1 MNDTPFHAL
10 PWLIIVPAA
19 LLAFLAGAALVGE
32 RKPRLSPA

>member
-10 PWLIIVPAA
+10 PWLIIVPGA